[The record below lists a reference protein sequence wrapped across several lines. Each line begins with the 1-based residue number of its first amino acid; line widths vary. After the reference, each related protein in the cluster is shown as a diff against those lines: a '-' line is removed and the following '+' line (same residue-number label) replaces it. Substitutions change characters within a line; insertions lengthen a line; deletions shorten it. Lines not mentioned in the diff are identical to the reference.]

1 MDRADII
8 VVGGGSAGAVVAA
21 RLSEHPALRVLLI
34 EAGPDVPPGAV
45 PSDIADTF
53 PSAYFN
59 RDYFWPGV
67 TSTLTRGD
75 RLRILC
81 GKPPVSPFRAMKA
94 LLTSRP
100 PLVRT
105 A

>member
-1 MDRADII
+1 LARFYRLPAPLIERFH
-8 VVGGGSAGAVVAA
+8 AA
-21 RLSEHPALRVLLI
+21 RS
-34 EAGPDVPPGAV
+34 
-45 PSDIADTF
+45 
-53 PSAYFN
+53 
-59 RDYFWPGV
+59 
-67 TSTLTRGD
+67 TRGD